1 MTAAVQ
7 VTSGADAP
15 WREVIIP
22 GGPLT
27 MAVAREL
34 TAIVEAFTEDR
45 QVRAVLLSST
55 AEDFCSGPGD
65 DLEVTGLATD
75 PAAAIARIRVPVVA
89 AINGRCSGV
98 GLEIALACDL
108 RVIGPDAVFALP
120 VLATGQLPA
129 WGGIPRAV
137 RSFGRNT
144 AMAMVLLGAQVDA
157 TTAVTRGMA
166 HQVISDHAQAQ
177 ALVAGLSRQAP
188 LATELAKE
196 AVHRGA
202 DLSLGDALRMEA
214 DLNHLLATTEDRAEG
229 IRAFFDRRPA
239 DFTGR

>member
-1 MTAAVQ
+1 MTARVQ
-7 VTSGADAP
+7 VTPAAQGP
-15 WREVIIP
+15 WVEVTLP

-27 MAVAREL
+27 MAAAREFA
-34 TAIVEAFTEDR
+34 TIVESLVEDR
-45 QVRAVLLSST
+45 EVRVVLLSAAGS
-55 AEDFCSGPGD
+55 DFCSGAGE
-65 DLEVTGLATD
+65 DLVVTGLATD
-75 PAAAIARIRVPVVA
+75 PAAAIARLRVPVVA
-89 AINGRCSGV
+89 DIRGRCSGV

-108 RVIGPDAVFALP
+108 RILGPDTVCDLP
-120 VLATGQLPA
+120 LLATGQLPA

-137 RSFGRNT
+137 RSFGRDL
-144 AMAMVLLGAQVDA
+144 AMAMVLLGTEVNAARALQA
-157 TTAVTRGMA
+157 GMA
-166 HQVISDHAQAQ
+166 HQVTTDRSVAR
-177 ALVAGLSRQAP
+177 ALVATLAAQAP

-202 DLSLGDALRMEA
+202 DLSLGEALRMEA